1 MTVDRWG
8 EGEPVREESLPLEY
22 AVLPGQRRLWRWIA
36 GGWLATYV
44 LAALYLGAG
53 SGGALPLWAAALV
66 CLPVVA
72 GAVQSW
78 RRSAGGT
85 RIDEDGVT
93 TGVWPARQVCR
104 WEEVQAVTTVRT
116 GSGPSARTFI
126 QLVRADS
133 RAVTLQAP
141 VDLGEDPDHRF
152 RRAHAIVRD
161 IWEER
166 RDRGTS

>member
-1 MTVDRWG
+1 MVNRWG
-8 EGEPVREESLPLEY
+8 EDEAVRDERLPLEY
-22 AVLPGQRRLWRWIA
+22 AVLPAQRRLWRWIA

-44 LAALYLGAG
+44 LAALYMGAG
-53 SGGALPLWAAALV
+53 SGAALPLWVAALV

-72 GAVQSW
+72 AAVHSW
-78 RRSAGGT
+78 RKSAGGT

-93 TGVWPARQVCR
+93 TGVWPTRQLCR
-104 WEEVQAVTTVRT
+104 WEEIRAVTTVRT

-126 QLVRADS
+126 QLVRQDS

-141 VDLGEDPDHRF
+141 VDLAEDPDHRF

-161 IWEER
+161 AWEER
-166 RDRGTS
+166 SGGGAA

>member
-1 MTVDRWG
+1 MVNRWG
-8 EGEPVREESLPLEY
+8 EDEAVRDERLPLEY
-22 AVLPGQRRLWRWIA
+22 AVLPAQRRLWRWIA

-44 LAALYLGAG
+44 LAALYMGAG
-53 SGGALPLWAAALV
+53 SGAALPLWVAALV

-72 GAVQSW
+72 AAVHSW
-78 RRSAGGT
+78 RKSAGGT

-93 TGVWPARQVCR
+93 TGVWPTRQLCR
-104 WEEVQAVTTVRT
+104 WEEIRAVTTVRT

-126 QLVRADS
+126 QLVRQDS

-141 VDLGEDPDHRF
+141 VDLAEDPDHRF

-161 IWEER
+161 TWEER
-166 RDRGTS
+166 CGGGAA

>member
-1 MTVDRWG
+1 MVNRWG
-8 EGEPVREESLPLEY
+8 EDEAVRDESLPLEY
-22 AVLPGQRRLWRWIA
+22 AVLPAQRRLWRWIA

-44 LAALYLGAG
+44 LAALYMGAG
-53 SGGALPLWAAALV
+53 SEAALPLWGAALV

-93 TGVWPARQVCR
+93 TGVWPTRQLCR
-104 WEEVQAVTTVRT
+104 WEEIRAVTSVRT

-126 QLVRADS
+126 QLIRRDS

-141 VDLGEDPDHRF
+141 VDLVEDPDHRF

-161 IWEER
+161 TWEER
-166 RDRGTS
+166 CGGGAA